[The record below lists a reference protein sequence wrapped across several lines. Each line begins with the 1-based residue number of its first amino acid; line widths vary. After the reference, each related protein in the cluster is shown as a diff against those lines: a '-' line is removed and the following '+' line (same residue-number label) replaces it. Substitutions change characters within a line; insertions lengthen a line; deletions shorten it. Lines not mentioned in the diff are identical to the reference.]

1 MKWHAF
7 SGSNIWWNTENVRN
21 RSSSSWEVLEII
33 IEKEKRLLSLIK
45 SWKYELVASK
55 KDRNLDKKTWNYVY
69 NFELI
74 SKNDENN
81 VINFSLEFLPNDNV
95 NQVLDFEWKKT
106 DIQISTS
113 ILNILIDSIYKL
125 PAYTKSQDWTI
136 ESIRHRLSNYA
147 WI

>member
-1 MKWHAF
+1 MERLSLKTD
-7 SGSNIWWNTENVRN
+7 WWKIENVRN
-21 RSSSSWEVLEII
+21 IKSSSWEVLEII

-81 VINFSLEFLPNDNV
+81 VIKFSLEFLPNDNV

-113 ILNILIDSIYKL
+113 ILNTLIDSIYKL
-125 PAYTKSQDWTI
+125 PVYTKSQDWTI

>member
-1 MKWHAF
+1 MERLSLKTD
-7 SGSNIWWNTENVRN
+7 WWKIENVRN
-21 RSSSSWEVLEII
+21 IKSSSWEVLEII
-33 IEKEKRLLSLIK
+33 KKKKKRLLSLIK

-81 VINFSLEFLPNDNV
+81 VIKFSLEFLPNDNV

-113 ILNILIDSIYKL
+113 ILNTLIDSIYKL
-125 PAYTKSQDWTI
+125 PVYTKSQDWTI

>member
-1 MKWHAF
+1 MERLSLKTV
-7 SGSNIWWNTENVRN
+7 WWNTENVRN

-113 ILNILIDSIYKL
+113 ILNTLIDSIYKL